1 MLRLWELS
9 SQYHGGLIRA
19 VISASVGVLCGMLPY
34 FAAARIIIG
43 LMNGNRESGF
53 YVFWCIMAFAGYLL
67 RSCLYALALS
77 MSHKA
82 TFSTLKSIREQI
94 LAKLPRMPLGTVM
107 DTSSGEMKQIIVDQ
121 VESMERPLA
130 HLLPEMTSNIFGPVC
145 IFIYLFI
152 LDWRMALLS
161 LVSLPVGMAFMMAVM
176 KIMENSMKVLSR

>member
-1 MLRLWELS
+1 MQQKSPMLRLWELS

-77 MSHKA
+77 MSHILQKIPKKFIPDTLMHWADRYLDKRIQQLKQETIRQNWDKVYLDQALREIHSRQQAKEKA
-82 TFSTLKSIREQI
+82 
-94 LAKLPRMPLGTVM
+94 P
-107 DTSSGEMKQIIVDQ
+107 SGE
-121 VESMERPLA
+121 
-130 HLLPEMTSNIFGPVC
+130 
-145 IFIYLFI
+145 
-152 LDWRMALLS
+152 
-161 LVSLPVGMAFMMAVM
+161 
-176 KIMENSMKVLSR
+176 